1 MLDIK
6 DIDDS
11 LIKFTLTINMEVSMI
26 LEKLNIVY
34 EWLFSPEER
43 EPVGFIAVFFMN
55 ILLSFTI
62 AIWVKVVL

>member
-1 MLDIK
+1 VLDIK

-11 LIKFTLTINMEVSMI
+11 LIKFKLTINMEVSMI
-26 LEKLNIVY
+26 LEKLNVVY
-34 EWLFSPEER
+34 EWLFTEEER

>member
-1 MLDIK
+1 
-6 DIDDS
+6 
-11 LIKFTLTINMEVSMI
+11 MEVSMI
-26 LEKLNIVY
+26 LEKLNVVY

>member
-1 MLDIK
+1 
-6 DIDDS
+6 
-11 LIKFTLTINMEVSMI
+11 MEVSMI
-26 LEKLNIVY
+26 LEKLNVVY
-34 EWLFSPEER
+34 EWLFTEEER